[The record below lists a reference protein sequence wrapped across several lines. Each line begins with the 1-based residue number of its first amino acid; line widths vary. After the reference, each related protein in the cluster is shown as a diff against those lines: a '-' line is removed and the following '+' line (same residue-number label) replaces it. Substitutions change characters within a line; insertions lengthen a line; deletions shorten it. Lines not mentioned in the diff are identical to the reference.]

1 MNTDRSNEK
10 THYNGLYMLL
20 YAFKMRFNNYC
31 EKIANRITCTHEDW
45 EGVYCLDTGLFMY
58 KRCKN
63 CGKKSC
69 RP

>member
-1 MNTDRSNEK
+1 MNTDRNTKKE
-10 THYNGLYMLL
+10 HNNGLYTLL
-20 YAFKMRFNNYC
+20 YAFKMLFNNWC
-31 EKIANRITCTHEDW
+31 KKIANRMTCTHESW
-45 EGVYCLDTGLFMY
+45 EDVYCLDTELFMY